1 MGKGGVGKTI
11 VASYI
16 ATLLAQRGH
25 KVLLTT
31 TDPAAHINDFINQLD
46 ERPENLTVERID
58 PKPRLKFILTI
69 FTNKSQ

>member
-31 TDPAAHINDFINQLD
+31 TDPAAHINDFLIS
-46 ERPENLTVERID
+46 LTKD
-58 PKPRLKFILTI
+58 LKT
-69 FTNKSQ
+69 